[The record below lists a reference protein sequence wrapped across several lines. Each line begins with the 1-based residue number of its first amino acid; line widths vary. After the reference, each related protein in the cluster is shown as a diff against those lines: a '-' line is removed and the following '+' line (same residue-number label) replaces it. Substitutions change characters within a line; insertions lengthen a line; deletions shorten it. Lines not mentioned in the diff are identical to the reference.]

1 MLDKNEFVESVIKR
15 ELGIDEIVKEAGE
28 GVLQTESSSYSAAG
42 SGEYVDFLNSVGLFL
57 QRGTLPEGISDDDF
71 QLLHRLTKYL
81 VEIRNFK
88 PTILESF
95 GAAPEN

>member
-1 MLDKNEFVESVIKR
+1 MFDKNEFVESVIKR
-15 ELGIDEIVKEAGE
+15 ELGIDEIIKEAGE
-28 GVLQTESSSYSAAG
+28 RVLQTESSSYGAAG
-42 SGEYVDFLNSVGLFL
+42 SDEYIHFLNSVGFFL
-57 QRGTLPEGISDDDF
+57 QSGTLPEGISDDDF

-88 PTILESF
+88 PIILESF